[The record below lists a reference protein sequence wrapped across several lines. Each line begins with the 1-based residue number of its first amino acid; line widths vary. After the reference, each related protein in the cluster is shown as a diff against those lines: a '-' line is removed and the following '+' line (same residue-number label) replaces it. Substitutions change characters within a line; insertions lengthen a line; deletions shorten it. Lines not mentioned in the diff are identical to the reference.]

1 MKIKDYLFVLS
12 ILLIVSS
19 FLFYKLINGAYL
31 FTSGDSLSPIAVKN
45 AIKLYADSYND
56 FPLWF
61 PWILGGIPTIHSF
74 LSISNYY
81 FPHHLMLILYD
92 FGLSW
97 NWYFILHLIFGGLGF
112 FKLIL
117 FFKQDK
123 YTALFG
129 SILFLL
135 MPYLT
140 VMFAYG
146 HGSQMMTASYIP
158 WIILYM
164 FKIYDG
170 YKLEDFLL
178 FSILI
183 GLQLQRGHV
192 QISYYTW
199 MMIGLFFVIN
209 ILKLF
214 KKDNINKLKLIKQ
227 KISLILSL
235 IIGLGLSLSIY
246 LPILNYSSESIRGS
260 NIGGGA
266 GLDYATQWSLSFKE
280 MFTFIFPY
288 SLGFGGSLYFGDFPF
303 TDYPNY
309 MSIFIIFLAFL
320 GYFKSDLDR
329 KYKIFFSLTIIFSLL
344 ISLGNNFIEF
354 YKIFYDYL
362 PYFNKFRVPAYI
374 LILTHF
380 SILVLASFGFELLL
394 KKIKI
399 SYQNYYLI
407 SLIIISIC
415 YLLFS
420 HLFVGVAN
428 TNISKISNM
437 HFYDSLN
444 IIFVLIISSITIY
457 FYSIDK
463 INKKIFIFIL
473 ISVLSYDYFRINK
486 EIISPS
492 NHIPHKSILKKNKY
506 IEDFKK
512 YDSMVKYLKND
523 TSKYRIIDFVGEQNR
538 WANYHI
544 ENING
549 YHPAKLNNYSL
560 FINKINKKGYT
571 LWPEGI
577 LKLLNVKYIIL
588 PSKDFNHASFTNLGQ
603 KTLSYFG
610 QNPNYDGKE
619 VGLFIYEYNNSSKR
633 IFFTNKI
640 LSDKDKSMN
649 DILDFSYNPEDYVYI
664 NDLNLDE
671 ISFNTENRS
680 SKLTY
685 WSPDLI
691 KFETNTDSDQFLI
704 LSEIFYKDG
713 WSLKCNGNKHDI
725 FEVNDIVRGIKIPK
739 GENYFEMG
747 FYPSDFKLGFQITK
761 FILVLIVLAFIYL
774 LRKRYYGQ
782 KS

>member
-12 ILLIVSS
+12 ILLLISS

-512 YDSMVKYLKND
+512 YDPMVKYLKND

-671 ISFNTENRS
+671 INFNTENRS

-725 FEVNDIVRGIKIPK
+725 FEVNDIVRGVKIPK

-774 LRKRYYGQ
+774 LRKRYYG
-782 KS
+782 

>member
-45 AIKLYADSYND
+45 AIKLYADSSNA

-61 PWILGGIPTIHSF
+61 PWILGGIPTVHSF

-140 VMFAYG
+140 AMFAYG

-158 WIILYM
+158 WIVLYM

-209 ILKLF
+209 IPKLF

-246 LPILNYSSESIRGS
+246 LPILNYSSESVRGS
-260 NIGGGA
+260 SIGGGA

-354 YKIFYDYL
+354 YKLFYDYL

-380 SILVLASFGFELLL
+380 SILVLASFGFELVL

-399 SYQNYYLI
+399 YYQNYYLI

-415 YLLFS
+415 YFLFS
-420 HLFVGVAN
+420 HLFIGVAN

-444 IIFVLIISSITIY
+444 IIFVLIISYTTIY
-457 FYSIDK
+457 FYSRDK
-463 INKKIFIFIL
+463 INKNIFILIL

-512 YDSMVKYLKND
+512 YDPMVKYLKND

-588 PSKDFNHASFTNLGQ
+588 PSKDFNHVSFTNLGQ

-640 LSDKDKSMN
+640 LSVKDKSMN

-671 ISFNTENRS
+671 INFNTGNRS

-713 WSLKCNGNKHDI
+713 WSLKCNGNKHHI
-725 FEVNDIVRGIKIPK
+725 FEVNDIVRGVKIPK

>member
-12 ILLIVSS
+12 ILLLISS

-577 LKLLNVKYIIL
+577 SKLLNVKYIIL

-671 ISFNTENRS
+671 INFNTENRS

>member
-12 ILLIVSS
+12 ILLLISS

-671 ISFNTENRS
+671 INFNTENRS

>member
-12 ILLIVSS
+12 ILLLISS

-344 ISLGNNFIEF
+344 ISFGNNFIEF

-671 ISFNTENRS
+671 INFNTENRS

>member
-45 AIKLYADSYND
+45 AIKLYADSSNA

-61 PWILGGIPTIHSF
+61 PWILGGIPTVHSF

-140 VMFAYG
+140 AMFAYG

-158 WIILYM
+158 WIVLYM

-209 ILKLF
+209 IPKLF

-246 LPILNYSSESIRGS
+246 LPILNYSSESVRGS
-260 NIGGGA
+260 SIGGGA

-354 YKIFYDYL
+354 YKLFYDYL

-380 SILVLASFGFELLL
+380 SILVLASFGFELVL

-399 SYQNYYLI
+399 YYQNYYLI

-415 YLLFS
+415 YFLFS
-420 HLFVGVAN
+420 HLFIGVAN

-444 IIFVLIISSITIY
+444 IIFVLIISSTTIY
-457 FYSIDK
+457 FYSRDK
-463 INKKIFIFIL
+463 INKNIFILIL

-512 YDSMVKYLKND
+512 YDPMVKYLKND

-610 QNPNYDGKE
+610 QNTNYDGKE
-619 VGLFIYEYNNSSKR
+619 VGLFLYEYNNSSKR

-640 LSDKDKSMN
+640 LSVKDKSMN

-671 ISFNTENRS
+671 INFNTGNRS

-713 WSLKCNGNKHDI
+713 WSLKCNGDKHDI
-725 FEVNDIVRGIKIPK
+725 FEVNDIVRGVKIPK

>member
-45 AIKLYADSYND
+45 AIKLYADSSNA

-61 PWILGGIPTIHSF
+61 PWILGGIPTVHSF

-140 VMFAYG
+140 AMFAYG

-158 WIILYM
+158 WIVLYM

-209 ILKLF
+209 IPKLF

-246 LPILNYSSESIRGS
+246 LPILNYSSESVRGS
-260 NIGGGA
+260 SIGGGA

-354 YKIFYDYL
+354 YKLFYDYL

-380 SILVLASFGFELLL
+380 SILVLASFGFELVL

-399 SYQNYYLI
+399 YYQNYYLI

-415 YLLFS
+415 YFLFS
-420 HLFVGVAN
+420 HLFIGVAN

-444 IIFVLIISSITIY
+444 IIFVLIISSTTIY
-457 FYSIDK
+457 FYSRDK
-463 INKKIFIFIL
+463 INKNIFILIL

-512 YDSMVKYLKND
+512 YDPMVKYLKND

-640 LSDKDKSMN
+640 LSVKDKSMN

-671 ISFNTENRS
+671 INFNTGNRS

-713 WSLKCNGNKHDI
+713 WSLKCNGDKHDI
-725 FEVNDIVRGIKIPK
+725 FEVNDIVRGVKIPK

>member
-12 ILLIVSS
+12 ILLLISS
-19 FLFYKLINGAYL
+19 VLFYKLINGAYL

-671 ISFNTENRS
+671 INFNTENRS

>member
-45 AIKLYADSYND
+45 AIKLYADSSND

-61 PWILGGIPTIHSF
+61 PWILGGIPTVHSF

-140 VMFAYG
+140 AMFAYG

-158 WIILYM
+158 WIVLYM

-209 ILKLF
+209 IPKLF

-246 LPILNYSSESIRGS
+246 LPILNYSSESVRGS

-354 YKIFYDYL
+354 YKLFYDYL

-380 SILVLASFGFELLL
+380 SILVLASFGFELVL

-399 SYQNYYLI
+399 YYQNYYLI

-415 YLLFS
+415 YFLFS
-420 HLFVGVAN
+420 HLFIGVAN
-428 TNISKISNM
+428 TNIYKISNM

-444 IIFVLIISSITIY
+444 IIFVLIISYTTIY
-457 FYSIDK
+457 FYSRDK
-463 INKKIFIFIL
+463 INKNIFILIL

-512 YDSMVKYLKND
+512 YDPMVKYLKND

-619 VGLFIYEYNNSSKR
+619 VGLFLYEYNNSSKR

-649 DILDFSYNPEDYVYI
+649 DILDFGYNPDNYVYI
-664 NDLNLDE
+664 NDSNLDE
-671 ISFNTENRS
+671 INFNTENRS

-725 FEVNDIVRGIKIPK
+725 FEVNDIVRGVKIPK

-774 LRKRYYGQ
+774 LSKRYYGQ

>member
-12 ILLIVSS
+12 ILLLVSS

-45 AIKLYADSYND
+45 AIKLYTDSYND

-61 PWILGGIPTIHSF
+61 PWILGGIPTVHSF

-170 YKLEDFLL
+170 YKLENFLL

-192 QISYYTW
+192 QIAYYTW

-209 ILKLF
+209 IPKLF

-329 KYKIFFSLTIIFSLL
+329 KYKIFFFVTIIFSLL

-420 HLFVGVAN
+420 HLFVGVTN

-444 IIFVLIISSITIY
+444 IIFVLIISFITIY
-457 FYSIDK
+457 FYSKNK
-463 INKKIFIFIL
+463 INKNIFILIL

-512 YDSMVKYLKND
+512 YDPMVKYLKND

-619 VGLFIYEYNNSSKR
+619 VGLFLYEYNNSSKR

-671 ISFNTENRS
+671 INFNKENRS
-680 SKLTY
+680 SKLSY

-704 LSEIFYKDG
+704 ISEIFYKDG

-725 FEVNDIVRGIKIPK
+725 FEVNDIVRGVKIPK
-739 GENYFEMG
+739 GKNYFEMG
-747 FYPSDFKLGFQITK
+747 FYPSDFKLGFRITK

-774 LRKRYYGQ
+774 LRKRYYGK

>member
-45 AIKLYADSYND
+45 AIKLYADSSND

-61 PWILGGIPTIHSF
+61 PWILGGIPTVHSF

-158 WIILYM
+158 WIVLYM

-209 ILKLF
+209 IPKLF

-246 LPILNYSSESIRGS
+246 LPILNYSSESVRGS

-354 YKIFYDYL
+354 YKLFYDYL

-380 SILVLASFGFELLL
+380 SILVLASFGFELVL

-399 SYQNYYLI
+399 YYQNYYLI

-415 YLLFS
+415 YFLFS
-420 HLFVGVAN
+420 HLFIGVAN
-428 TNISKISNM
+428 TNIYKISNM

-444 IIFVLIISSITIY
+444 IIFVLIISYTTIY
-457 FYSIDK
+457 FYSRDK
-463 INKKIFIFIL
+463 INKNIFILIL

-512 YDSMVKYLKND
+512 YDPMVKYLKND

-619 VGLFIYEYNNSSKR
+619 VGLFLYEYNNSSKR

-649 DILDFSYNPEDYVYI
+649 DILDFGYNPDNYVYI
-664 NDLNLDE
+664 NDSNLDE
-671 ISFNTENRS
+671 INFNTENRS

-725 FEVNDIVRGIKIPK
+725 FEVNDIVRGVKIPK

-774 LRKRYYGQ
+774 LSKRYYGQ

>member
-45 AIKLYADSYND
+45 AIKLYADSSND

-61 PWILGGIPTIHSF
+61 PWILGGIPTVHSF

-140 VMFAYG
+140 AMFAYG

-158 WIILYM
+158 WIVLYM

-209 ILKLF
+209 IPKLF

-354 YKIFYDYL
+354 YKLFYDYL

-380 SILVLASFGFELLL
+380 SILVLASFGFELVL

-399 SYQNYYLI
+399 YYQNYYLI

-415 YLLFS
+415 YFLFS
-420 HLFVGVAN
+420 HLFIGVAN
-428 TNISKISNM
+428 TNIYKISNM

-444 IIFVLIISSITIY
+444 IIFVLIISYTTIY
-457 FYSIDK
+457 FYSRDK
-463 INKKIFIFIL
+463 INKNIFILIL

-512 YDSMVKYLKND
+512 YDPMVKYLKND

-633 IFFTNKI
+633 IFFINKI
-640 LSDKDKSMN
+640 LRDKDKSMN
-649 DILDFSYNPEDYVYI
+649 DILDFGYNPDNYVYI
-664 NDLNLDE
+664 NDSNLDE
-671 ISFNTENRS
+671 INFNTENRS

-725 FEVNDIVRGIKIPK
+725 FEVNDIVRGVKIPK

-774 LRKRYYGQ
+774 LSKRYYGQ

>member
-12 ILLIVSS
+12 ILLLISS

-512 YDSMVKYLKND
+512 YDPMVKYLKND

-671 ISFNTENRS
+671 INFNTENRS

-725 FEVNDIVRGIKIPK
+725 FEVNDIVRGVKIPK

>member
-671 ISFNTENRS
+671 INFNTENRS